1 MPSLCDNKNFPS
13 WKDEDNDFLSME
25 SKKNHSGIQ
34 HTVLLDTMIEL
45 MWTTQVQSIVL
56 KEIKEEETHAPR
68 WRIRWKEKEEGYN
81 DAEEQAGDNDSLS
94 LSLSL
99 SLSSEGAGDDS
110 RNLQRSNQETRR
122 KPVRSIR
129 RNLGRHTE
137 SGPTFITTTLNH
149 KPILY
154 RPSGIAISHGTVRG
168 PVRNPHS

>member
-68 WRIRWKEKEEGYN
+68 
-81 DAEEQAGDNDSLS
+81 
-94 LSLSL
+94 
-99 SLSSEGAGDDS
+99 
-110 RNLQRSNQETRR
+110 
-122 KPVRSIR
+122 
-129 RNLGRHTE
+129 
-137 SGPTFITTTLNH
+137 
-149 KPILY
+149 
-154 RPSGIAISHGTVRG
+154 
-168 PVRNPHS
+168 